1 MTSHV
6 HSRKRLRSSIVIYA
20 RGRHGRGTIMP
31 PNSGA
36 GPCLQAGSQPKSD
49 IVNAKGDSAVSA
61 VAPARSFASAESV
74 APCELPRP
82 RAFQGALIALLLSI
96 LFWTLVVWAVTRF
109 LL

>member
-1 MTSHV
+1 M
-6 HSRKRLRSSIVIYA
+6 IYA

-31 PNSGA
+31 PNSDA
-36 GPCLQAGSQPKSD
+36 GPCVQTGFRLMSE

-61 VAPARSFASAESV
+61 VAPAQSFASAESV